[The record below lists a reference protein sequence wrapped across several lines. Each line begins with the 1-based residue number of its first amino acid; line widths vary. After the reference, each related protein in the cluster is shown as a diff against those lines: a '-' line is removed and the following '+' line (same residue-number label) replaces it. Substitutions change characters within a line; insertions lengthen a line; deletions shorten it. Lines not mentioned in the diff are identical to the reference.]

1 MNNRWHIC
9 LVVTLVLAS
18 QFAGAQS
25 RINIGEEETASTE
38 AEETS
43 VETATPVPDSFNDL
57 RLGMEIEEIKTR
69 LKNNSNFLYR
79 GDPDVSL
86 LSQPNETLIDA
97 KGFSYIN
104 RGYFQFYEKKLYT
117 IILELNDEKMDH
129 FTMYT
134 TLVEKYGDP
143 SSLSPTAVVWDF
155 ENVSLA
161 LERPLSLKYVD
172 KTAFNTILSLS
183 ETAESLNQIT
193 REGFLGQF

>member
-1 MNNRWHIC
+1 MNNRWQSC
-9 LVVTLVLAS
+9 LMATLVLIS
-18 QFAGAQS
+18 QIAGAQI
-25 RINIGEEETASTE
+25 RVNNGAEETASTE
-38 AEETS
+38 AEES
-43 VETATPVPDSFNDL
+43 PAQMATPVPDSFNDL
-57 RLGMEIEEIKTR
+57 RLGMEIDEIKTR

-86 LSQPNETLIDA
+86 LSRPNETLIDA
-97 KGFSYIN
+97 RGFSFIN

-155 ENVSLA
+155 ENVSLS

-193 REGFLGQF
+193 REVFLDQF

>member
-1 MNNRWHIC
+1 M
-9 LVVTLVLAS
+9 VAALVLAS
-18 QFAGAQS
+18 QFAGAQ
-25 RINIGEEETASTE
+25 EATTAE

-43 VETATPVPDSFNDL
+43 VETATAVPDSFNDL

-104 RGYFQFYEKKLYT
+104 RGYFQFYDKKLYT
-117 IILELNDEKMDH
+117 IILELDDEKMDH

-134 TLVEKYGDP
+134 ALVEKYGDP
-143 SSLSPTAVVWDF
+143 SSLSPTAIVWDF
-155 ENVSLA
+155 ENVSLS

-183 ETAESLNQIT
+183 EKAESLNQIT
-193 REGFLGQF
+193 REVFLDQF